1 MCGTDFLYVLE
12 FVAGV
17 VGIFV
22 AAIVAHVLLGMVG
35 L

>member
-12 FVAGV
+12 FVGGV
-17 VGIFV
+17 VGIFG
-22 AAIVAHVLLGMVG
+22 AAIGAHVLLGMVG

>member
-1 MCGTDFLYVLE
+1 MCATDLFYVLE
-12 FVAGV
+12 FVAGC

-22 AAIVAHVLLGMVG
+22 AAIVAHVLLGMIG